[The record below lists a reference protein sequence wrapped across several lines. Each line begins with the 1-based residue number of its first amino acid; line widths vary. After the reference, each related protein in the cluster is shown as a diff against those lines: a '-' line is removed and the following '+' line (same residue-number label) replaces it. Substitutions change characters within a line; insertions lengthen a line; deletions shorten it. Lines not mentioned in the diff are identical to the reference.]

1 MSYKKLLIA
10 LLQNIKKNEEYLMK
24 IYYFAKAFADE
35 KDVMKAVK
43 LEHLEKK

>member
-10 LLQNIKKNEEYLMK
+10 LLQNIKNEEYLMK